1 MLISITLIERT
12 VPGFHDLIDS
22 LSKAFHARI
31 TTSTIDFPLTRS
43 FRPGR
48 KQYDAEQLLRELRPF
63 GGGGDLGIF
72 IFREDLFAGELA
84 FVFGLSQGGNSI
96 LSTHR
101 LDPRLYGET
110 DMKKAGAL
118 FRERLSKEAIHEV
131 GHSLGMPHCGD
142 RKCVMSFSNSI
153 EEVDFKGREFC
164 GDCQKALYLKSSS
177 EK

>member
-12 VPGFHDLIDS
+12 VPGFHELIDS
-22 LSKAFHARI
+22 VSRAFHARI
-31 TTSTIDFPLTRS
+31 TTGTIDFPMTRS
-43 FRPGR
+43 FRSGR

-63 GGGGDLGIF
+63 GGGGDVGIF

-84 FVFGLSQGGNSI
+84 FVFGLSEGGNSI

-118 FRERLSKEAIHEV
+118 FRERLSKEAIHEI
-131 GHSLGMPHCGD
+131 GHSIGMPHCED
-142 RKCVMSFSNSI
+142 RKCVMAFSNSI
-153 EEVDFKGREFC
+153 GDVDAKGKEFC
-164 GDCQKALYLKSSS
+164 QSCRKALYLKSS